1 MPPRPGAQVLRHLGS
16 LDPGSGQGVQPG
28 RLETARLR
36 CLLVRRQVPACP
48 PHHQGVWAGET
59 VVLAAPSSCHH
70 ERKHQAQ
77 VHSRCSVRG
86 QSFPLWMPAEP
97 ESPGVGWALDS
108 GCWKDINVQPFLAR
122 GAVVT
127 STPGHSCTCS
137 LPPTAPS
144 MHLPHASLSCMGAKA
159 RKADLTCKTSHQLW
173 GHG

>member
-1 MPPRPGAQVLRHLGS
+1 MLRHLGS

-108 GCWKDINVQPFLAR
+108 GCWKAINVQPFLAR